1 MLSVE
6 DRLAIHELIALYGH
20 IIDERQFS
28 RTHEVFSEGAVY
40 DVSDF
45 GQAVIVGRDAIVE
58 LWSQP
63 DARHPLAHHA
73 TNVIVTPLSAT
84 RARVASKGV
93 GVGRAGGTGSATY
106 LDVVEKL
113 PEGWR
118 IVERKALLRRPETIP
133 AIS

>member
-1 MLSVE
+1 MLNVE

-28 RTHEVFSEGAVY
+28 RTREVFTEDAVY

-45 GQAVIVGRDAIVE
+45 GVGVIVGSEAIVE
-58 LWSQP
+58 LWSRP
-63 DARHPLAHHA
+63 DAAHPLAHHA
-73 TNVIVTPLSAT
+73 TNVLVTPLSPT
-84 RARVASKGV
+84 RARVASKGI

-106 LDVVEKL
+106 LDIVEKR

-118 IVERKALLRRPETIP
+118 IVERKALLRRPEAIP
-133 AIS
+133 AVS